1 VITPGNLSG
10 NIMSANV
17 TGGVGLHAADL
28 LTTLK
33 TGWLLGAK
41 PRHQLY
47 AQLFGVVAG
56 ALILVPA
63 FNVIIPDLS
72 KLGSEEWP
80 APSCVVWAG
89 VSKAF
94 AGGIDNLGDEA
105 RMAIFIGLA
114 LGITLALL
122 EKFAPKPIK
131 PYLPSPA
138 GLGIAMVVP
147 GSNCI
152 AMFIG
157 ASLAE
162 LARRRQ
168 RESMVVPIA
177 SGLIAGESLMGVVIA
192 LSVAGGLL

>member
-1 VITPGNLSG
+1 
-10 NIMSANV
+10 MAANV

-41 PRHQLY
+41 PRHQFY
-47 AQLFGVVAG
+47 AQLFGVAMG
-56 ALILVPA
+56 ALIVVPA
-63 FNVIIPDLS
+63 FNLIIPDVT
-72 KLGSEEWP
+72 KLGGEEWP
-80 APSCVVWAG
+80 APSCVIWAG

-105 RMAIFIGLA
+105 RMAIFIG
-114 LGITLALL
+114 ITLALL
-122 EKFAPKPIK
+122 EKFAPKPLR
-131 PYLPSPA
+131 PYLPSPS

-157 ASLAE
+157 ASIAE
-162 LARRRQ
+162 IARRRQ
-168 RESMVVPIA
+168 QEGLVVPIA
-177 SGLIAGESLMGVVIA
+177 SGLIAGESLMGVVVA
-192 LSVAGGLL
+192 LMIAGGVL